1 VSLTALDTGFF
12 VRLPVHL
19 QGDGRTVDRWRAL
32 VEGEGEGV
40 VSGLSL
46 VELLRLSLKGAIGR
60 EDAGLLLDAI
70 PAVCRVVW
78 PDWRVGERSGRRFGA
93 PSPNERLPRPG
104 PAPGGRPR
112 PGHRPGGGGGGAL
125 DHRRP
130 PDGLRGADAGG
141 QAVAW
146 GSGLVLSVLGGV
158 RVASVALPVLNLAVF
173 TVYKVL
179 HALFLSQLP
188 AKFLGLFLGIKGFP
202 RTRGVLF
209 FDRSLVPVRQRVNV
223 LLSCHETTIPPPTS
237 AWGPGAPRHTTASWS
252 AWRSRA
258 RTWTQALPGE
268 RLGSREPLRVLARGG
283 GVFLGRGQKGP

>member
-12 VRLPVHL
+12 VRLL
-19 QGDGRTVDRWRAL
+19 QGDGRAVDRWRAL

-78 PDWRVGERSGRRFGA
+78 PDWTVGERSARRFGA

-112 PGHRPGGGGGGAL
+112 SGHRPGGGSGGAL
-125 DHRRP
+125 DHGRS

-141 QAVAW
+141 QA
-146 GSGLVLSVLGGV
+146 L
-158 RVASVALPVLNLAVF
+158 ALHHL
-173 TVYKVL
+173 
-179 HALFLSQLP
+179 
-188 AKFLGLFLGIKGFP
+188 
-202 RTRGVLF
+202 
-209 FDRSLVPVRQRVNV
+209 
-223 LLSCHETTIPPPTS
+223 PPP
-237 AWGPGAPRHTTASWS
+237 PGIQRILGDRRINP
-252 AWRSRA
+252 A
-258 RTWTQALPGE
+258 R
-268 RLGSREPLRVLARGG
+268 RGG
-283 GVFLGRGQKGP
+283 GREASRRWKGMRRG